1 MPILVATGNTHKL
14 EEIQAFLRGFAGDLV
29 GLDSLENP
37 PEIDE
42 DGDTFEANAEK
53 KARVM
58 AAFSGMWTLADDSG
72 LEVDA
77 LGGAPG
83 VHSARYGGVHGDNA
97 ANNRKLLADLEGQVD
112 RSARFR
118 CVIALA
124 SPEGEVRC
132 VSGSVEG
139 RIASTCRGTRG
150 FGYDPLFIP
159 AGYEESFGLLPESVK
174 ASISH
179 RAQACKRA
187 FEAWHKLLKT

>member
-1 MPILVATGNTHKL
+1 MPILVATGNIHKL
-14 EEIQAFLRGFAGDLV
+14 EEIRAFLRDFAGDLV

-139 RIASTCRGTRG
+139 RIDSTCRGTRG

-159 AGYEESFGLLPESVK
+159 AGYEESFGLLPEAVK

-187 FEAWHKLLKT
+187 SEAWHKLLKT

>member
-14 EEIQAFLRGFAGDLV
+14 EEIRAFLRGFAGPLV

-72 LEVDA
+72 LEVDS

-83 VHSARYGGVHGDNA
+83 VYSARYGGVHGDNA

-159 AGYEESFGLLPESVK
+159 AGYEESFGLLPEAVK

-187 FEAWHKLLKT
+187 SEVWHKLLKT

>member
-1 MPILVATGNTHKL
+1 MQILVATGNTHKL
-14 EEIQAFLRGFAGDLV
+14 QEIRALLHGFAGDLV
-29 GLDSLENP
+29 GLDSVENS

-42 DGDTFEANAEK
+42 DGDTFEANASK

-58 AAFSGMWTLADDSG
+58 AAFSGIWTLADDSG

-97 ANNRKLLADLEGQVD
+97 ANNRKLLTALEGQVN
-112 RSARFR
+112 RLARFR

-139 RIASTCRGTRG
+139 RIASACHGTHG

-159 AGYEESFGLLPESVK
+159 AGYEETFGQLPESVK
-174 ASISH
+174 ARISH
-179 RAQACKRA
+179 RSEACKRA
-187 FEAWHKLLKT
+187 SEAWQKLLRT

>member
-1 MPILVATGNTHKL
+1 MQILVATGNTHKL
-14 EEIQAFLRGFAGDLV
+14 EEIRAFLRGFAGDWV

-112 RSARFR
+112 RCARFR

-124 SPEGEVRC
+124 SPEGEVRS

-139 RIASTCRGTRG
+139 RIATACRGTRG

-159 AGYEESFGLLPESVK
+159 AGYEESFGLLPASVK
-174 ASISH
+174 ANISH
-179 RAQACKRA
+179 RAQACERA
-187 FEAWHKLLKT
+187 SEAWHKLLRT